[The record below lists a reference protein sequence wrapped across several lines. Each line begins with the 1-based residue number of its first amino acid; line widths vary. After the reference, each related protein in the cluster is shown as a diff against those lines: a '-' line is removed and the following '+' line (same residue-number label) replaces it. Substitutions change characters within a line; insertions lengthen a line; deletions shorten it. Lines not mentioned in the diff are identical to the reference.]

1 MIALLAPARTPGA
14 IVTRLN
20 QEMVRV
26 LDSPDVKTRLLAAG
40 TEVVGSSPGQIM
52 QVMKSEMSKW
62 EKVITESGIRE

>member
-1 MIALLAPARTPGA
+1 
-14 IVTRLN
+14 
-20 QEMVRV
+20 
-26 LDSPDVKTRLLAAG
+26 VKTRLLAAG